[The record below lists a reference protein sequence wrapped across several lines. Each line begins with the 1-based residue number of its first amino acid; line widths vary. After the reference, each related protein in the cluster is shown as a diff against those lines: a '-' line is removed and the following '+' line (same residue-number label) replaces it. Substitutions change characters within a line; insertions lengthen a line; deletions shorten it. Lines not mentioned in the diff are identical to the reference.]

1 VLRDDHAE
9 RGRTIY
15 KLCERDRAHQN
26 VKLLISGCP
35 ANKVKRGNLVLMTL
49 DSKKAPQFGGR
60 QPWVGL
66 WVIARG

>member
-1 VLRDDHAE
+1 MRETTTLSAV
-9 RGRTIY
+9 GPYINSV
-15 KLCERDRAHQN
+15 ERDRAHQN

-60 QPWVGL
+60 QPWVCL